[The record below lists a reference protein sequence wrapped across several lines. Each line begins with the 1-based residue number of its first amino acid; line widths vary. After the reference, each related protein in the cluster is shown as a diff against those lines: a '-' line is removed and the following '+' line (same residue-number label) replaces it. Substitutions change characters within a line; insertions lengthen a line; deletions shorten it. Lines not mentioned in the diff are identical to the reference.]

1 MSSMSQTEDETS
13 SSFAPTA
20 ELTNSNKIRDRYT
33 GPSQGELSSEEALFT
48 SEQMLQAL
56 MDSMTDA
63 VFWKDL
69 DSRYVGCNKAFSDL
83 AGFEP
88 GLLLGKSDIDMPWAD
103 AADYSSEW
111 FADWDRLVLESGEPR
126 FGILERLTG
135 ADGSEVWI
143 ETNKVPLRDSSG
155 EIIGLLGTFRNV
167 SESHEAQE
175 ELRRTL
181 DDLDDRVKKR
191 TAEIERAN
199 EALRREVD
207 DRIRSQ
213 AEERQQRTYAET
225 LRDTAAAMSRSFD
238 LPTVTEQALS
248 GLERLVSNDLTAV
261 LLNSSNGTLEL
272 SRHNASFGYLDD
284 HPLDRD
290 IAPEEL
296 KSLSIIEQLADGPSP
311 VIISDPANA
320 LGPAKSVLGARMRQ
334 AGQIV
339 GYMFVESATSKF
351 FTDDHAERL
360 GAVADQAGAVL
371 SNAQLAH
378 RVSELAAAEE
388 RQRLARDLHDAINQT
403 LWTASLSAESLL
415 NDVPPGSDIHRRIDR
430 LRQLTRGALSEMR
443 GLLLEL
449 RPGELADVDL
459 HELIRHLL
467 SALEA
472 RRKVE
477 VSADVEPV
485 EVSSA
490 VHTALYRIAQQALSN
505 MVQHSDASELD
516 LRLLPG
522 PPITLRVADNGV
534 GFDPDAV
541 PGGRMG
547 LQIMRER
554 AEAVG
559 AEINIQSSIGEG
571 TTITVTVTS

>member
-1 MSSMSQTEDETS
+1 MEARGSFSSNSEATS
-13 SSFAPTA
+13 
-20 ELTNSNKIRDRYT
+20 TNEIRDRYA
-33 GPSQGELSSEEALFT
+33 GRLKGALSNDEALFA
-48 SEQMLQAL
+48 SEQMLQIL

-69 DSRYVGCNKAFSDL
+69 DHRFVGCNKAFSES

-88 GLLLGKSDIDMPWAD
+88 SLLLGKSDADMPWAD
-103 AADYSSEW
+103 AEEYSSEW
-111 FADWDRLVLESGEPR
+111 FADWDRSVLESGEPQY
-126 FGILERLTG
+126 GILERLTR
-135 ADGSEVWI
+135 ADGSVTWI
-143 ETNKVPLRDSSG
+143 ETNKVPLRDRQG
-155 EIIGLLGTFRNV
+155 EIIGLLGTFKNV
-167 SESHEAQE
+167 TEYHEAQE

-181 DDLDDRVKKR
+181 EDLDDRVQER

-248 GLERLVSNDLTAV
+248 GLERLVSNDLAAI
-261 LLNSSNGTLEL
+261 LLTSSNGDLEL
-272 SRHNASFGYLDD
+272 SRHHAGFGYLDD
-284 HPLDRD
+284 HPVDSDLDT
-290 IAPEEL
+290 ETL
-296 KSLSIIEQLADGPSP
+296 SKLSIIQRLADSPGP
-311 VIISDPANA
+311 VIVSSPQRA
-320 LGPAKSVLGARMRQ
+320 LGPAKCVLGARMRQ
-334 AGQIV
+334 ADQIV
-339 GYMFVESATSKF
+339 GYLLVESATSEF

-360 GAVADQAGAVL
+360 GAVADQAGAVI
-371 SNAQLAH
+371 SNARLAE

-415 NDVPPGSDIHRRIDR
+415 NDVPPESDLHRRIDR

-449 RPGELADVDL
+449 RPDELADVDL
-459 HELIRHLL
+459 HELVRHLL
-467 SALEA
+467 NALEA
-472 RRKVE
+472 RRKIE
-477 VSADVEPV
+477 VTADVRPIDV
-485 EVSSA
+485 GPA
-490 VHTALYRIAQQALSN
+490 LHTALYRIAQQALSN
-505 MVQHSDASELD
+505 TVQHSNASELD
-516 LRLLPG
+516 VRLVPG
-522 PPITLRVADNGV
+522 PPIVLRVADNGD
-534 GFDPDAV
+534 GFDLAEV

-547 LQIMRER
+547 LHIMRER

-559 AEINIQSSIGEG
+559 ADITIESTIGEG
-571 TTITVTVTS
+571 TTVTVMVEP